1 MSIDSGSD
9 PTSLHQDVQ
18 MSIDSSSD
26 PASFHQQSNF
36 TFICMLKDVF

>member
-1 MSIDSGSD
+1 MSIDSSSD
-9 PTSLHQDVQ
+9 PTSFHQDVQ

-26 PASFHQQSNF
+26 PASLHQQSNS